1 MVQRSRTMMLPWKV
15 LFSSIFLLSSS
26 VVFQGHHFFV
36 LSLSAPGSMS
46 LEEIAT
52 QLSESSFCN
61 VVVLVGAGLSVSA
74 GKNENVWDGA
84 LPLFSSW
91 YLWVRNIHTNT
102 DWHSFFLLLFSA
114 SHPLLFSF
122 SQAYQTLGLQE
133 VCTVSLNATIYHIQ
147 RLSLSWITFAR
158 THNPSLISPR
168 RFGPASLTD
177 QSRLLDTRFFDCYKT
192 KDAWGEYILRTSMV

>member
-61 VVVLVGAGLSVSA
+61 VVVLVGAGLSICRYVRMKMCEMAPS
-74 GKNENVWDGA
+74 
-84 LPLFSSW
+84 PFSLFSS
-91 YLWVRNIHTNT
+91 
-102 DWHSFFLLLFSA
+102 
-114 SHPLLFSF
+114 
-122 SQAYQTLGLQE
+122 
-133 VCTVSLNATIYHIQ
+133 
-147 RLSLSWITFAR
+147 
-158 THNPSLISPR
+158 
-168 RFGPASLTD
+168 
-177 QSRLLDTRFFDCYKT
+177 
-192 KDAWGEYILRTSMV
+192 